1 MKIKTKN
8 ITPFVIGL
16 ALATAL
22 LFTSVACSKTSSPT
36 TTSTKT
42 VTSSATSPTTTP
54 SRTFSFGT
62 NPFTASPTTYHIGL
76 FSDAECTNAISS
88 LNWGNLPQGTTA
100 TQTVFLENLDN
111 QTMTITASIS
121 SSISGITFTNGGPIN
136 MILGSLGPSI
146 YQLQM
151 TLSASSGAKLGDL
164 NFNIGLTGA
173 TPVTIANQ
181 VNIVSPSTAYS
192 TTAPAAILS
201 SITVAPSNPPSLL
214 VDSTQQFTAIGAYSD
229 GTTAD
234 ITSQVTWA
242 SSNTSKATISSMGL
256 ATGMVAGNTNI
267 TAALSGITSPAVSL
281 NVMAA
286 SSTTTSS

>member
-8 ITPFVIGL
+8 IIPFIIGL

-22 LFTSVACSKTSSPT
+22 LFSSVACSKTSSPT

-76 FSDAECTNAISS
+76 YSDAECTNSISS
-88 LNWGNLPQGTTA
+88 LNWGNLPQGTSA

-121 SSISGITFTNGGPIN
+121 PSISGITFTNSGPIN
-136 MILGSLGPSI
+136 MIPGSLKPSI
-146 YQLQM
+146 YQLQI
-151 TLSASSGAKLGDL
+151 TLSASSGAKLGVL

-173 TPVTIANQ
+173 TPISIAGQ
-181 VNIVSPSTAYS
+181 VNIVSTSTGYS
-192 TTAPAAILS
+192 TSTPAAILS
-201 SITVAPSNPPSLL
+201 SITVAPSNPSILS

-229 GTTAD
+229 GATAN

-242 SSNTSKATISSMGL
+242 SSNISKATISSMGL
-256 ATGMVAGNTNI
+256 ATGEAAGNTNI
-267 TAALSGITSPAVSL
+267 TAALSGVTSPAVAL
-281 NVMAA
+281 TVAVPVI
-286 SSTTTSS
+286 TTTP

>member
-22 LFTSVACSKTSSPT
+22 LFSSVACSKTSSPT

-76 FSDAECTNAISS
+76 YSDAECTNSISS
-88 LNWGNLPQGTTA
+88 LNWGNLPQGTSA

-121 SSISGITFTNGGPIN
+121 PSISGITFTNSGPIN
-136 MILGSLGPSI
+136 MIPGSLKPSI
-146 YQLQM
+146 YQLQI

-173 TPVTIANQ
+173 TPISIAGQ
-181 VNIVSPSTAYS
+181 VNIVSPSTGYS
-192 TTAPAAILS
+192 NFHTCSDIIFHYGRHQSNPSILS
-201 SITVAPSNPPSLL
+201 

-229 GTTAD
+229 GCN
-234 ITSQVTWA
+234 SGHYF
-242 SSNTSKATISSMGL
+242 S
-256 ATGMVAGNTNI
+256 GNLGQFQYLLT
-267 TAALSGITSPAVSL
+267 LPFLQWV
-281 NVMAA
+281 
-286 SSTTTSS
+286 